1 MASSTYRTAPV
12 ASDRIPSG
20 IPFIISNEFAERFS
34 FYGMRT
40 ILVVFMVNH
49 LKDSSGALDGM
60 SEDDAKAY
68 YHLFVA
74 SAYAFPIL
82 GALVADMLLGKY
94 RTIIGLSLVYCL
106 GHAALAADET
116 RLGLFSG
123 LILIAVGAGGI
134 KPCVSAHVGDQFGD
148 SNSHLL
154 SRVYGWFYF
163 SINTGAFISTLLTPW
178 LLNNMGPRWA
188 FGIPGV
194 LMFVATVAFWAGRHR
209 FVHIPPTGTGF
220 LKEAFS
226 SEGLAA
232 MGKLA
237 VLFLFVSMFWA
248 LFDQSGSSWVLQ
260 AENMNRQWM
269 GIGWYSSQVQAV
281 NPLFIMLFIPLFN
294 YVVYPQ
300 ASRFVTLTPM
310 RKISAGLFLTGVSF
324 LIPVWIAQQIA
335 LGQQPSIGWQV
346 FAYVILTAA
355 EVMVS
360 ITCLEFSY
368 TQAPKA
374 MKSFVSAL
382 FWLSVSA
389 GNLFASFVNF
399 FIQNPDGTSKLEGP
413 AYFIFFT
420 GMMFGT
426 AVIFV
431 FYAMRYKEQRY
442 IHEEEAAS

>member
-12 ASDRIPSG
+12 ASDGIPSG

-40 ILVVFMVNH
+40 ILTIFMVSH
-49 LKDSSGALDGM
+49 LKDSTGALDVM
-60 SEDDAKAY
+60 SEEQASQY

-82 GALVADMLLGKY
+82 GALVSDIMLGKY

-123 LILIAVGAGGI
+123 LVLIAVGAGGI
-134 KPCVSAHVGDQFGD
+134 KPCVSAHVGDQFGE
-148 SNSHLL
+148 SNAHFL
-154 SRVYGWFYF
+154 SRVFGWFYF
-163 SINTGAFISTLLTPW
+163 SINAGAFLSTLLTPW
-178 LLNNMGPRWA
+178 LLDAYGPRWA
-188 FGIPGV
+188 FGVPGV
-194 LMFVATVAFWAGRHR
+194 LMFVATIAFWIGRHR
-209 FVHIPPTGTGF
+209 FVHIPPSGPGF
-220 LKEAFS
+220 LKEAMS
-226 SEGLAA
+226 REGLAA
-232 MGKLA
+232 MGKLI

-260 AENMNRQWM
+260 ARDMNLQWA
-269 GIGWYSSQVQAV
+269 GREWLPSQVQAA
-281 NPLFIMLFIPLFN
+281 NPLLIMVFIPLFN
-294 YVVYPQ
+294 YVIYP
-300 ASRFVTLTPM
+300 FVAGYVRLTPM
-310 RKISAGLFLTGVSF
+310 RKISTGLFLTGVSF
-324 LIPVWIAQQIA
+324 LIPVWVEQGLAA
-335 LGQQPSIGWQV
+335 GEQPSIAWHLV
-346 FAYVILTAA
+346 AYAILTAA

-382 FWLSVSA
+382 FWLSVTA

-426 AVIFV
+426 AVLFV
-431 FYAMRYKEQRY
+431 FYAMQYKERHY
-442 IHEEEAAS
+442 IHEEVSAE